1 MLTNQSPESV
11 SCQGN
16 AVVSIIGSILS
27 GLAFIDIVLVKAVE
41 GDTLTILPL
50 VNDVNVAGGSISN
63 NEIYQIPFLRLQ
75 AGNSAVKMTPRAGD
89 IGLIVICDKDTTN
102 VRKSKR
108 GGPAPTQRRHSYSDA
123 VYITAI
129 ASLNGEPTEF
139 AEFTGS
145 GITIKSPGDVN
156 INGLKILAN
165 GKLQLVD
172 GSVVDGHDHG
182 GVESGGSRTNPL
194 GAA

>member
-1 MLTNQSPESV
+1 MLTNQNPESA

-16 AVVSIIGSILS
+16 AVASIIASVMAGMS
-27 GLAFIDIVLVKAVE
+27 FIDIVLVKDVD

-50 VNDVNVAGGSISN
+50 VNDVDVSGGSISN
-63 NEIYQIPFLRLQ
+63 NDVYQIPFLRLQ
-75 AGNSAVKMTPRAGD
+75 AGNSAVKMAPRPGD
-89 IGLIVICDKDTTN
+89 IGLIAICDKDTTN

-129 ASLNGEPTEF
+129 ASLNDEPTEF
-139 AEFTGS
+139 VEFTGS
-145 GITIKSPGDVN
+145 GINIKSPGRVN
-156 INGLKILAN
+156 INGLKIHPN
-165 GKLQLVD
+165 GQLELVD
-172 GSVVDGHDHG
+172 GSIVDGHDHG

-194 GAA
+194 EP

>member
-16 AVVSIIGSILS
+16 AVASIIGSILS

-129 ASLNGEPTEF
+129 ASLNGDPTEF
-139 AEFTGS
+139 VEFTGS
-145 GITIKSPGDVN
+145 GINIKSPGVVN

-172 GSVVDGHDHG
+172 GSIVDGHDHG

-194 GAA
+194 EP

>member
-1 MLTNQSPESV
+1 NQKPMDV

-16 AVVSIIGSILS
+16 AVLS
-27 GLAFIDIVLVKAVE
+27 LIAGAIKGCVFADIVLVKKVN
-41 GDTLTILPL
+41 GKTLTVFPL
-50 VNDVNVAGGSISN
+50 VTGTNASGGSIEN
-63 NEIYQIPFLRLQ
+63 QDVYNVPFIQYQ
-75 AGNSAVKMTPRAGD
+75 AGNSSVKMTPRVGD
-89 IGLIVICDKDTTN
+89 IGLVIACDKDITN
-102 VRKSKR
+102 VKKSKS
-108 GGPAPTQRRHSYSDA
+108 GGPPPTQRRHSYSDA

-145 GITIKSPGDVN
+145 GINIKSPGVVN

-172 GSVVDGHDHG
+172 GSIVDGHDHG